1 MDKKQTVEK
10 LQFNKLSESQ
20 LKKIKQLLRATTG
33 ERAVTAQKTDPI
45 YLVYDNKFRLIG
57 FAMISSYSPE
67 NHFKQEGPYLYNF
80 VTNTCLPKDRR
91 CGKFLFNYVC
101 EDLKAAG
108 HSIMNLDV
116 EHTNLRAFKFF
127 IVNKCRVVGKYEKVD
142 FKNLKL
148 HEVDQSIQNHG
159 LQDQIDEIKSR
170 RGIKDS
176 SSLMVHSDD
185 ASALKKI
192 TYVSM
197 SCAL

>member
-1 MDKKQTVEK
+1 MEKVEK
-10 LQFNKLSESQ
+10 LQYDKLSNVQ

-45 YLVYDNKFRLIG
+45 YLVHDSKNRLIG

-67 NHFKQEGPYLYNF
+67 NHFKIEGPYLYNF
-80 VTNTCLPKDRR
+80 VTDICLSKDKR

-101 EDLKAAG
+101 SDLKAAG
-108 HSIMNLDV
+108 NSIINLDV

-127 IVNKCRVVGKYEKVD
+127 IVNKCRVVGKYEKID

-148 HEVDQSIQNHG
+148 HEIDKSIQNHG
-159 LQDQIDEIKSR
+159 LQDEVSEIKSR
-170 RGIKDS
+170 RGIKDDS
-176 SSLMVHSDD
+176 SISTVHSDD
-185 ASALKKI
+185 ASAIKKI